1 MLIVILE
8 FLPDTLLILHM
19 QSVRLDVI
27 TFLSWRFE
35 AKRVCNSKWSI
46 FSFARSMAVRRI
58 WRANSVWIL
67 TGVWNRFGSLES
79 ACRCY

>member
-1 MLIVILE
+1 
-8 FLPDTLLILHM
+8 M

-67 TGVWNRFGSLES
+67 
-79 ACRCY
+79 